1 MGGLNMDIKKI
12 IGDYE
17 PDILNEDFEA
27 EAKIIKLEWEIECTR
42 KEVIKICEEALA
54 TTKEALEDE
63 DEDEDE
69 EDTTQKESCLEDSNI
84 LIDFKAPDP
93 KAEVWAAKNPWY
105 GKDIV
110 MSRVAYSIHF
120 DLIEDDFD
128 PSSDTYYCELS
139 KRIKKQFPNKF

>member
-1 MGGLNMDIKKI
+1 MGGLNMDIKNI
-12 IGDYE
+12 IEDYE
-17 PDILNEDFEA
+17 PDILNEDYEA
-27 EAKIIKLEWEIECTR
+27 EAKIIKLKWQIECTR
-42 KEVIKICEEALA
+42 MEVIKICEEARA
-54 TTKEALEDE
+54 IVKEALEN
-63 DEDEDE
+63 EDE
-69 EDTTQKESCLEDSNI
+69 EDTKERESCLEDSNF
-84 LIDFKAPDP
+84 LGDFEAPDP

-105 GKDIV
+105 GKDIA

>member
-1 MGGLNMDIKKI
+1 MDIKKI

-42 KEVIKICEEALA
+42 KEVIKICEEAREIA
-54 TTKEALEDE
+54 KEVLENE
-63 DEDEDE
+63 NEDEDE
-69 EDTTQKESCLEDSNI
+69 EDTKEKESCLEDSNC
-84 LIDFKAPDP
+84 LRDFKAPDS